1 MKKRKDGRYVL
12 TRVIDGKS
20 VTVYGKTKEEVYS
33 KLEAK
38 KQEKERCKTFSELVE
53 LWKDAKW
60 DSFAYGTQNC
70 YRSALTRAIDDFGNV
85 PNNEV
90 TPQMVQRLIEEMIA
104 QKYSAKSIKTQKTV
118 ISTVYRYAII
128 HKQAKENPATVCV
141 IPRGLPKEVREPP
154 TEQELEQIRNDK
166 GGWLYP
172 QILLYT
178 GCRKGEALALCYE
191 DFDFDK
197 KTISIT
203 KEVVF
208 DSNTPH
214 IVHHTK
220 TQAGVRTIGLLDA
233 LAEQLPKNKTG
244 QIFHYT
250 LSAFR
255 HEWERYCKKLEIDI
269 TPHQLR
275 HAYATMLF
283 NANVPVKL
291 AQKLL
296 GHADIQTTQ
305 NIYTHIRDSRIEDAT
320 ESLNDYIQNLGQ
332 NS

>member
-1 MKKRKDGRYVL
+1 MHRIIQQSQLKHK
-12 TRVIDGKS
+12 
-20 VTVYGKTKEEVYS
+20 
-33 KLEAK
+33 
-38 KQEKERCKTFSELVE
+38 
-53 LWKDAKW
+53 
-60 DSFAYGTQNC
+60 
-70 YRSALTRAIDDFGNV
+70 
-85 PNNEV
+85 
-90 TPQMVQRLIEEMIA
+90 
-104 QKYSAKSIKTQKTV
+104 KTV

-128 HKQAKENPATVCV
+128 QKQATENPAIVCI
-141 IPRGLPKEVREPP
+141 IPRGLPKETREPP
-154 TEQELEQIRNDK
+154 TEQELERIRNDK
-166 GGWLYP
+166 GGWLYL

-191 DFDFDK
+191 DFDFNK
-197 KTISIT
+197 KIISIT

-220 TQAGVRTIGLLDA
+220 TQAGVRTISLLDT
-233 LAEQLPKNKTG
+233 LAGQLPKNKKG

-255 HEWERYCKKLEIDI
+255 HEWNRYCKKLGIDI

-275 HAYATMLF
+275 HAYETMLF

-305 NIYTHIRDSRIEDAT
+305 NIYTHIRDSKIGDAT
-320 ESLNDYIQNLGQ
+320 ESLNNYIRNLGQ